1 MAEIS
6 DEFRKKMSE
15 WVELKKQLTD
25 VRKDVKV
32 LTDKEKELRTY
43 IQGYMK
49 EKEIDN
55 VNLKKGKVS
64 LKTRQ
69 KTSSLSKKAVEA
81 GLHTYFQGDEVKV
94 EGAMTCITDSLERSE
109 TSSISLTG
117 IKEKD

>member
-1 MAEIS
+1 MTEIS

-15 WVELKKQLTD
+15 WVELKRQLAD

-32 LTDKEKELRTY
+32 LTDKEKDLRAY
-43 IQGYMK
+43 IQVYMK
-49 EKEIDN
+49 DKEIDN

-69 KTSSLSKKAVEA
+69 KTSSLSKKTVET
-81 GLHTYFQGDEVKV
+81 GLNTYFQGDPVKV
-94 EGAMTCITDSLERSE
+94 EGAMMCITDGLERSE

-117 IKEKD
+117 IKEKA